1 VALATLNA
9 ERLMPRM
16 EVSERD
22 IEDAY
27 AANRARFETPERREV
42 LQAIIPS
49 EEAAQALA
57 RQWSEGAE
65 FPAIATAAAAAGGA
79 ATALGP
85 VTRADLPL
93 PALAEAAFSLAP
105 GAVGAPLRTA
115 FGWHVLRVGAVQPGA
130 ARPLAEVRDELR
142 AGLAAERAAD
152 EAFERANRVEDALA
166 GGATL
171 AEAARQHDLGF
182 VEARMDAQGRA
193 PDGTRIAIP
202 VPEAARAAALR
213 AIFAA
218 ERGAAPRLQEGEWGF
233 MAIDLREVT
242 PPTLR
247 PLASVREQV
256 LASFLADAR
265 RRFQE
270 ERAAGLMAAIRAG
283 QTLTAAAE
291 AAGIRAEELGPLG
304 REAGAANPMPRDLL
318 PRLFELR
325 GTDATMVQRPQS
337 FAVIQLR
344 GVTHPDLGDATAAV
358 AALRAEAS
366 QTMAEDLETQLQAA
380 LRARAEVRV
389 NPRAVEQLAGS
400 N

>member
-1 VALATLNA
+1 
-9 ERLMPRM
+9 
-16 EVSERD
+16 
-22 IEDAY
+22 
-27 AANRARFETPERREV
+27 
-42 LQAIIPS
+42 
-49 EEAAQALA
+49 
-57 RQWSEGAE
+57 
-65 FPAIATAAAAAGGA
+65 
-79 ATALGP
+79 
-85 VTRADLPL
+85 
-93 PALAEAAFSLAP
+93 
-105 GAVGAPLRTA
+105 
-115 FGWHVLRVGAVQPGA
+115 
-130 ARPLAEVRDELR
+130 VRDELR

-242 PPTLR
+242 PPALR